1 MSAEMDI
8 AVRRLRHAESKL
20 HGLRVA
26 LSDAKQ
32 QRQRLQTFEVQTQAD
47 IDRLRSEVADL
58 EHAVLRQARGP
69 T

>member
-26 LSDAKQ
+26 LSAATQ
-32 QRQRLQTFEVQTQAD
+32 QRQRLQAFEAQTQAD
-47 IDRLRSEVADL
+47 IDRLRSEVGHL
-58 EHAVLRQARGP
+58 EQAVLRQARG
-69 T
+69 